1 MKTEIK
7 KRLSDYVS
15 DLSKASEEEKVEI
28 RGKFAAFY
36 EALTPEEKQE
46 TKPFF
51 LNIQSTAKQVIAT
64 IKEDLSELKRLEDV
78 KLVVSGAEYD
88 LHDWMTISDYSK
100 QHNLKVSRVQNWI
113 TRGVIPSEN
122 VLVIPQLN
130 DVKLIKNEIYST
142 RV

>member
-1 MKTEIK
+1 MKNEIK

-15 DLSKASEEEKVEI
+15 DLSKATHDEKIALRARFLE
-28 RGKFAAFY
+28 FY
-36 EALTPEEKQE
+36 ESLSPDEKQE

-51 LNIQSTAKQVIAT
+51 ASLQATAKQLVSD

-78 KLVVSGAEYD
+78 KIVVSGAEYD
-88 LHDWMTISDYSK
+88 LHDWVTISDYSK

-113 TRGVIPSEN
+113 NRGVVPRDK
-122 VLVIPQLN
+122 VLVVPQLN